1 MAESEAETPS
11 TPGEFES
18 KYFEFHGVRLP
29 PFCRG
34 KMEEIANF
42 PVRPSDVWIV
52 TYPKSGEPCA
62 DPAPAGSAARRR
74 GRCGPRA
81 GRRGADW
88 GWGAEGGGAML
99 GARQGGVGV
108 VGPGFGGKPGVW
120 RLSPR
125 CPWPGGV
132 LWGWSLVWR
141 QQLPGRQAQ
150 ARHPSLPP
158 LPMSSWLCDLG
169 QSLNLS
175 VLGFGSAL

>member
-52 TYPKSGEPCA
+52 TYPKSGESCA

-74 GRCGPRA
+74 GPCGPRP

-88 GWGAEGGGAML
+88 GWGAEGGGAMP

-108 VGPGFGGKPGVW
+108 VGRGFGGKPGVW
-120 RLSPR
+120 RLSPGVR
-125 CPWPGGV
+125 GQVASCGDGALFGGGAARQTGPG
-132 LWGWSLVWR
+132 
-141 QQLPGRQAQ
+141 PP
-150 ARHPSLPP
+150 PSLPP